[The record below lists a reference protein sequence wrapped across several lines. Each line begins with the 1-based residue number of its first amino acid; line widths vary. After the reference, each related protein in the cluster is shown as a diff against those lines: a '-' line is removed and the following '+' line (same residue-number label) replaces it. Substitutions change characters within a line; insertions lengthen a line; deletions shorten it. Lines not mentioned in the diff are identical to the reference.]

1 MVKRLGMRRLLAR
14 AGIILGVFA
23 VVVAVAAPRLIRGRR
38 FGRLVERMLP
48 DIQGRI
54 RIGGGSW
61 TWSALGAWARG
72 RAAPFEIED
81 LLVTDP
87 EGNEV
92 LRVARL
98 TGRVLRS
105 SSAPSSSASR
115 SARILVEDLRV
126 ERAAWRFAQMKRGGV
141 GFLTALAPPVSAR
154 GRGITMDG
162 ARAGAGPSS
171 RVPAL
176 AVVGARLEGLDATF
190 DLEGWGL
197 ALRDVHAAAALS
209 VSPDDRERPFT
220 FEVRDAEVRAGGRLR
235 VLGGTRAPTL
245 PFERAR
251 LDRVATT
258 RAAPDEILLQASGLA
273 TGRSR
278 LAIDGK
284 ITGVYGVSVPP
295 VEPGIDL
302 HATVVEATDAL
313 RAVASSRSLAWPVVL
328 GTFGTRIE
336 LGFLGPFARLRI
348 DGLAAV
354 VSPNGGAADAD
365 FHLDMRSLAVGLSFT
380 HFSTIPLLPAPL
392 VALGGGSLQ
401 GRARGR
407 FGWQTRSLSIE
418 SLALTLTRPA
428 GGASPRV
435 VNLQMGSGAG
445 GSKAA
450 DERGGAAA
458 SPAGWTLGVSGAHF
472 ASGILHLPRLSSEL
486 WGGRLSI
493 SGWVGFADRDE
504 AGSMAPPRLDLILN
518 ARGLSAKQV
527 LGETFVDG
535 EVSFRAR
542 ARGRLDDLSLELT
555 FPARRS
561 VRVLGEAFALPARV
575 SLQLIDQELRIS
587 TLSLGG
593 PRGSAVSLSG
603 HVDTSGQFDFEIG
616 VDAFPLDRL
625 PGVANTAL
633 PLGGRI
639 NGHLRLSGELG
650 QPALAGQIRLDA
662 VTFQGRPVGNGQMT
676 ISPESRGAIRAS
688 GRLIEGID
696 VEGTL
701 ATGRGGLAGDATLV
715 LRRLR
720 LDPFLAALPPGLAV
734 AGVLSGE
741 IGAHLRP
748 GQAPSAEG
756 RLTQLTLTTI
766 SPRRPGRAAAGGP
779 VRPLELHSDGE
790 IQLSAQSGGGP
801 IHLGPARFRGSL
813 GVFEI
818 EAQSRGDALGGTL
831 RGRLA
836 VDAFAPMTAAWLDR
850 LSGTLDLELRAA
862 RSGLRAPLRVNG
874 QLAIAAPLSGRG
886 RGGVPFDMRIPA
898 GRLSLMA
905 RIDDAWNR
913 PVFHAAI
920 DFGRLDLGRLDVDTT
935 LFGNTHIA
943 VTAGRIELEDRTLTL
958 REIALRVGDGSA
970 LTIGG
975 AGRPAGLVLFDS
987 GGDWGVARVDIPVR
1001 GELGALGGSGMRLDR
1016 AALDLRLSGEPRRTL
1031 LLGGDVDIAA
1041 AHVSSSARLP
1051 RMSTAGSNAAS
1062 SPGGSA
1068 EAARVR
1074 LDLHVHS
1081 GPRGIEVDVPHVPD
1095 VHVGV
1100 DYHVGGT
1107 LASPE
1112 ASGGIRGAGTYSR
1125 AMLWLGKLLH

>member
-1 MVKRLGMRRLLAR
+1 
-14 AGIILGVFA
+14 
-23 VVVAVAAPRLIRGRR
+23 
-38 FGRLVERMLP
+38 MLP
-48 DIQGRI
+48 EIQGRI

-105 SSAPSSSASR
+105 SSVSPTSASR

-141 GFLTALAPPVSAR
+141 GFLTALSPPVSTR
-154 GRGITMDG
+154 GRGITKDG
-162 ARAGAGPSS
+162 ARAGAAPSS

-190 DLEGWGL
+190 DLDGWGL

-235 VLGGTRAPTL
+235 VLGGARAPSL
-245 PFERAR
+245 PFGRAR

-258 RAAPDEILLQASGLA
+258 RAAPDEILLQASDLA

-313 RAVASSRSLAWPVVL
+313 REVASSRNLAWPAVL
-328 GTFGTRIE
+328 GTFATRIE
-336 LGFLGPFARLRI
+336 IGFLGPFSRLRI

-354 VSPNGGAADAD
+354 ASPDGGAVDAD
-365 FHLDMRSLAVGLSFT
+365 FYLDTRSLAVGLSFM

-392 VALGGGSLQ
+392 VPLGGGSLQ

-407 FGWQTRSLSIE
+407 FAWRTRSLSIE

-428 GGASPRV
+428 GGGRPRV

-445 GSKAA
+445 GNQAA
-450 DERGGAAA
+450 HESAGAEA
-458 SPAGWTLGVSGAHF
+458 SPPGWTVGVSGARF
-472 ASGILHLPRLSSEL
+472 ASGILHLPRLSSTI

-493 SGWVGFADRDE
+493 SGWVGLADRDGS
-504 AGSMAPPRLDLILN
+504 GSMAPPRLDLTLN
-518 ARGLSAKQV
+518 AQGLSAKQV

-542 ARGRLDDLSLELT
+542 ARGRLDNLSLELT
-555 FPARRS
+555 FPAHRS

-603 HVDTSGQFDFEIG
+603 QVDTSGQLDFEIG
-616 VDAFPLDRL
+616 VEAFPLDRI
-625 PGVANTAL
+625 PGVANTTL
-633 PLGGRI
+633 PLAGRL

-650 QPALAGQIRLDA
+650 QPALAGQIRFDS
-662 VTFQGRPVGNGQMT
+662 VIFQGRPVGNGQMT

-688 GRLIEGID
+688 GRLIEGVD

-701 ATGRGGLAGDATLV
+701 ATGRGGLAGDATVV

-720 LDPFLAALPPGLAV
+720 LDPFLAALAPGLAA

-741 IGAHLRP
+741 IVAHLRP

-756 RLTQLTLTTI
+756 RLTQLTLTMI
-766 SPRRPGRAAAGGP
+766 SPRRPGRAADGP
-779 VRPLELHSDGE
+779 VRPLELRSEGE
-790 IQLSAQSGGGP
+790 IQISAQSGGGP

-818 EAQSRGDALGGTL
+818 EAQSRGDALGGTMH
-831 RGRLA
+831 GRLA
-836 VDAFAPMTAAWLDR
+836 LDAFAPMTAAWLDR
-850 LSGTLDLELRAA
+850 LSGTLDVELRAA
-862 RSGLRAPLRVNG
+862 RSGPRAPLRVNG
-874 QLAIAAPLSGRG
+874 QLVIAAPLSGRG
-886 RGGVPFDMRIPA
+886 GVPLDMRIPS
-898 GRLSLMA
+898 GRLGLMA

-913 PVFHAAI
+913 PVIHAAI
-920 DFGRLDLGRLDVDTT
+920 EFGRLDLGRLDVDTT
-935 LFGNTHIA
+935 LLGNTHLA
-943 VTAGRIELEDRTLTL
+943 VTGGRIELEDRALTL
-958 REIALRVGDGSA
+958 REIALRVGEGSLLA
-970 LTIGG
+970 IGG
-975 AGRPAGLVLFDS
+975 AGRPAGLVLFNS
-987 GGDWGVARVDIPVR
+987 GRDWGVARVDIPVH
-1001 GELGALGGSGMRLDR
+1001 GELRALGGSAMRLDR
-1016 AALDLRLSGEPRRTL
+1016 AALDLRLSGEPRRSL

-1051 RMSTAGSNAAS
+1051 RMSTAGSSAAS

-1074 LDLHVHS
+1074 LDVHVHS

-1112 ASGGIRGAGTYSR
+1112 ALGGFRGAGTYSR
-1125 AMLWLGKLLH
+1125 AMLWLGKLLHERGAPSAPPQR